1 MVGKLKDMRRAAVRP
16 LMVALGA
23 ALVGLTG
30 CSSKPARVD
39 DAASAAGVTSQG
51 ASGVHC
57 HPAPRRGGG
66 AYYLD
71 DGPGDCIPVD
81 LENLPDA
88 VPRIEALHAPALR
101 PYTVMGQNFVPR
113 TALTPYRERGHGS
126 WYGRRFHGNPTSIG
140 EPYDM
145 FAMTA
150 AHPTLPIPSYAR
162 VTNLANGRTV
172 VVRVNDRG
180 PFLRG
185 RLIDLSYAA
194 AYRLGYVNSGSAL
207 VEVESIL
214 PDEIRL
220 AQATGGGATAGPRP
234 VVRAPAAVVSSASAP
249 ASNPEV
255 GGVSPAVVMAPLAPL
270 APPVAASPAPELQ
283 VGEPARAPLVAL
295 APTSQAKDATP
306 SLTPQTVAPSGG
318 AFLQLGAFATPAN
331 AEGLVGR
338 VRSELG
344 LLAERLHLLNEGG
357 RYRLQL
363 GPFASADEARQ
374 EAGRIGALLNL
385 QPFVVVR

>member
-1 MVGKLKDMRRAAVRP
+1 MLGSLRLFRRPAARP
-16 LMVALGA
+16 VMLAMGA
-23 ALVGLTG
+23 ALVVLSG

-39 DAASAAGVTSQG
+39 DAAPGAASQG
-51 ASGVHC
+51 ASGVSC
-57 HPAPRRGGG
+57 HPAPKRGGG

-81 LENLPDA
+81 LDSLPDA
-88 VPRIEALHAPALR
+88 VPRIEALHAPALK
-101 PYTVMGQNFVPR
+101 PYVVMGQQFVPR

-194 AYRLGYVNSGSAL
+194 AYKLGYVNSGSAE

-220 AQATGGGATAGPRP
+220 AQATGGGASVGPRP
-234 VVRAPAAVVSSASAP
+234 VAQTPVAVVSSSAP
-249 ASNPEV
+249 AAGTTSA
-255 GGVSPAVVMAPLAPL
+255 GGVSPAVAMAPLAPL
-270 APPVAASPAPELQ
+270 PVTAVAAPPASPQ
-283 VGEPARAPLVAL
+283 EPAPAQVPAAAATTPAQVASTL
-295 APTSQAKDATP
+295 P
-306 SLTPQTVAPSGG
+306 SLTPSIAAPAGG
-318 AFLQLGAFATPAN
+318 AFVQLGAFATPAN